1 MFVHVGADSETAR
14 HQLANSRGLR
24 DGDWTWFHGREF
36 LQISPDSRWIYPR
49 CTTRFSETLDF
60 DGFWVAMGSLFD
72 NPTLYDP
79 LAIMAVDLRQG
90 PQDLQSQSSRCR
102 GPYACHMGCLSS
114 ISKIG
119 SSNPPKQDHTGDTTK
134 GWDGLSPVLGAHTHT
149 HWMIACSVALWP
161 VRKHSFFDKDTYPRV
176 SVAGCGKENH
186 HGTEVWEK
194 SHAGSRGLAGPMT
207 WYWLDCWHFGVTGLS
222 NHRILG
228 FPQTQCRAQPA
239 QIWWRSWLD

>member
-1 MFVHVGADSETAR
+1 MERSTIFNGKIHYKWSFSIAMLNYQRVSISSKTNDDFSGVHRSHLMFVHVCADSETAR

-72 NPTLYDP
+72 NPTLSDP
-79 LAIMAVDLRQG
+79 LAIMAVDVRQG
-90 PQDLQSQSSRCR
+90 PQDLQSQSSGCR

-134 GWDGLSPVLGAHTHT
+134 G
-149 HWMIACSVALWP
+149 
-161 VRKHSFFDKDTYPRV
+161 
-176 SVAGCGKENH
+176 
-186 HGTEVWEK
+186 
-194 SHAGSRGLAGPMT
+194 
-207 WYWLDCWHFGVTGLS
+207 
-222 NHRILG
+222 
-228 FPQTQCRAQPA
+228 
-239 QIWWRSWLD
+239 